1 MGQFYFGDS
10 VAKWISFKSALTAL
24 PAKICKH
31 LKPRVIWLS
40 NPKTRRIIQ
49 EWINYRKTKS
59 WAVTKSNE
67 YQGLNPE
74 SRFLLN
80 NRGRSY
86 ALQPKP
92 RVMLDGE
99 VKTYWACDSLEQS
112 FRKLYARCGLHTASS
127 HTGRKSLVTNAII
140 RGESLENMA
149 RVIGHS
155 STETTL
161 KYVVIQRDRIREMC
175 AIDWL

>member
-1 MGQFYFGDS
+1 
-10 VAKWISFKSALTAL
+10 
-24 PAKICKH
+24 
-31 LKPRVIWLS
+31 
-40 NPKTRRIIQ
+40 
-49 EWINYRKTKS
+49 
-59 WAVTKSNE
+59 
-67 YQGLNPE
+67 
-74 SRFLLN
+74 
-80 NRGRSY
+80 
-86 ALQPKP
+86 
-92 RVMLDGE
+92 MLDGE